1 MSCRFYLNGLSL
13 LHGVVIVPLDGW
25 VLVRQPQDPKTW
37 ALWMSSRETIII
49 QQRTLYY
56 PFGWLCSLAFVCRV
70 GVKCIWG
77 FRWRLP
83 ARLGLRRAFE
93 LSSLQF
99 VLPAACCL
107 PLFVSRPS
115 SLPSPSSS
123 QLAFVVRNLVF
134 IGFLGLNFNLVLARK
149 PDLCTSRCPPYSIH
163 TYICTYAR
171 YARCAANKAIYTRH
185 SLCAA
190 PVLFRVGLFCRL
202 HCHLGPASASSAFF
216 AGSNCYL
223 VGRPIEERIYQCANI
238 RHAILLA
245 FCSPHFHVIRQY
257 SFPHCHP
264 PHGGDKYSTWICV
277 SSFRN
282 CESFPPSFSM
292 RFPI

>member
-1 MSCRFYLNGLSL
+1 
-13 LHGVVIVPLDGW
+13 
-25 VLVRQPQDPKTW
+25 
-37 ALWMSSRETIII
+37 MSSRETIII

-77 FRWRLP
+77 FRWRLR

-115 SLPSPSSS
+115 PSPSL
-123 QLAFVVRNLVF
+123 LAFVVRNLVF

-163 TYICTYAR
+163 TYVGMPGAPPTMRFIRVTA
-171 YARCAANKAIYTRH
+171 CALL
-185 SLCAA
+185 SCSEL
-190 PVLFRVGLFCRL
+190 
-202 HCHLGPASASSAFF
+202 ASSANYTVILGLPLPLFH
-216 AGSNCYL
+216 SL
-223 VGRPIEERIYQCANI
+223 PVPI
-238 RHAILLA
+238 AI
-245 FCSPHFHVIRQY
+245 
-257 SFPHCHP
+257 
-264 PHGGDKYSTWICV
+264 
-277 SSFRN
+277 
-282 CESFPPSFSM
+282 
-292 RFPI
+292 

>member
-1 MSCRFYLNGLSL
+1 MSRREECWARHGHARLASAMSCRFYLN
-13 LHGVVIVPLDGW
+13 VVIVPLDGW

-163 TYICTYAR
+163 TYVCTYAR
-171 YARCAANKAIYTRH
+171 YARCAANRAIYTRH
-185 SLCAA
+185 SLCSA
-190 PVLFRVGLFCRL
+190 LLLSCSEL
-202 HCHLGPASASSAFF
+202 ASSANYTVIW
-216 AGSNCYL
+216 GLPPPLLLSL
-223 VGRPIEERIYQCANI
+223 PVPI
-238 RHAILLA
+238 AI
-245 FCSPHFHVIRQY
+245 
-257 SFPHCHP
+257 
-264 PHGGDKYSTWICV
+264 
-277 SSFRN
+277 
-282 CESFPPSFSM
+282 
-292 RFPI
+292 

>member
-1 MSCRFYLNGLSL
+1 MLLLTPIDEPTRGVLRQTWTCSRLASAMSCRFYLNGLSL

-37 ALWMSSRETIII
+37 AQWMSSRETIII

-115 SLPSPSSS
+115 SLPSPSSFS
-123 QLAFVVRNLVF
+123 SWLSLFVTWFLLVF
-134 IGFLGLNFNLVLARK
+134 SV
-149 PDLCTSRCPPYSIH
+149 
-163 TYICTYAR
+163 
-171 YARCAANKAIYTRH
+171 
-185 SLCAA
+185 
-190 PVLFRVGLFCRL
+190 
-202 HCHLGPASASSAFF
+202 
-216 AGSNCYL
+216 
-223 VGRPIEERIYQCANI
+223 
-238 RHAILLA
+238 
-245 FCSPHFHVIRQY
+245 
-257 SFPHCHP
+257 
-264 PHGGDKYSTWICV
+264 
-277 SSFRN
+277 
-282 CESFPPSFSM
+282 
-292 RFPI
+292 